1 MYFYV
6 VAGDATRGS
15 EHPIC
20 GSGADKLLVSVPQLH
35 IVRAKNDMV
44 RACRALYL
52 SSRHYQPFSEKLK
65 GERGWDLRK
74 LRAAGAM
81 APEHRGRPG
90 IRSVFITR
98 ESHSFIRSLAT
109 ATVCA
114 ARPVRFLKLIP
125 LGKSR

>member
-1 MYFYV
+1 MYVYV

-20 GSGADKLLVSVPQLH
+20 GSGADKLLVSVPQLYTYV
-35 IVRAKNDMV
+35 VRAKNDMV

-81 APEHRGRPG
+81 APEHAGVDPASDLFLSQERAILSFALLQRRP
-90 IRSVFITR
+90 SA
-98 ESHSFIRSLAT
+98 L
-109 ATVCA
+109 
-114 ARPVRFLKLIP
+114 RFLKLIP